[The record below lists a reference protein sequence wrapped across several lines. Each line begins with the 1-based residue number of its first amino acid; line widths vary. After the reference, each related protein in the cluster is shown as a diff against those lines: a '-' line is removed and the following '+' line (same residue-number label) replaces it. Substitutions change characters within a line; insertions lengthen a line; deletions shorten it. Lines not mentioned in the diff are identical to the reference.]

1 LIGTPVLIVSLLL
14 FGGGQVQ
21 RCLGLYGCGTEPAP
35 ILRPVIGTA
44 SGIVVLCVVLVST
57 WVVVAGAA
65 IRYLWSADRTRL
77 LRIAKATAAVGIAT
91 ALVGAGWRFFEGAR
105 LRVVAED
112 AGLLVLG
119 ALIVTLPPLL
129 AWAVLTVGPSPSRAA

>member
-1 LIGTPVLIVSLLL
+1 MS
-14 FGGGQVQ
+14 
-21 RCLGLYGCGTEPAP
+21 
-35 ILRPVIGTA
+35 
-44 SGIVVLCVVLVST
+44 VLVST
-57 WVVVAGAA
+57 WVVVAAAA

-77 LRIAKATAAVGIAT
+77 LRIAKATGAVGIAT
-91 ALVGAGWRFFEGAR
+91 ALVGAGWRFFEGER